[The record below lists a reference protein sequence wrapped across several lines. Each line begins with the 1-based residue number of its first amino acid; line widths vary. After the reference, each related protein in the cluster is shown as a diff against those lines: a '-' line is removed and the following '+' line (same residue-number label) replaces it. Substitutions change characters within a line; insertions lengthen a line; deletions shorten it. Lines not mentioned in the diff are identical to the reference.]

1 MNEPPILTEIKDNVY
16 KIIINR
22 PRKLNSITSDMLDLF
37 SKALEE
43 ANESKNIRCILIT
56 GAGDRAF
63 SAGADIND
71 FLKMDVSQ
79 AKKFSKKGQSTFK
92 KILLT
97 PKPVIAAING
107 YALGGGF
114 ELTQFCDIRLASE
127 KARFSQPEVSL
138 GLMPGWGGTYMLKKL
153 IGETLA
159 REMIMTGRR
168 LTAQEAL
175 EVGLVSHVF
184 SNVEFQSNITQYIDS
199 ILKGPPISLAS
210 MKKLFNKDPN
220 LEKAFNEEA
229 TEFSNLWKTK
239 DLIEG
244 IKAFNE
250 KRKPVFQGK

>member
-1 MNEPPILTEIKDNVY
+1 MNEPPILTEIKENVY

-22 PRKLNSITSDMLDLF
+22 PSKLNSITSDMLDLF
-37 SKALEE
+37 SIALEE
-43 ANESKNIRCILIT
+43 ANKAKNVRCILIT

-79 AKKFSKKGQSTFK
+79 AKEFSKKGQSTLK
-92 KILLT
+92 KILLI

-114 ELTQFCDIRLASE
+114 ELTQYCDIRLASE
-127 KARFSQPEVSL
+127 KARFSQPEVNL

-175 EVGLVSHVF
+175 EVGLLSHVF
-184 SNVEFQSNITQYIDS
+184 SNEEFHSKITQYIDS

-229 TEFSNLWKTK
+229 IEFSNLWKTN

-250 KRKPVFQGK
+250 KRKPDFQGK